1 MMETPSAR
9 IIAAANATIIAQDS
23 EGRTLE
29 LHRMTALD
37 RLRLFKTV
45 GAELAQ
51 NTPYLGMAMLAASV
65 SAIDGIP
72 IPPPATEAQLEALVH
87 RLGDHGIAAVAATL
101 SEAMAAPIGNTTQ
114 GN

>member
-51 NTPYLGMAMLAASV
+51 NTPI
-65 SAIDGIP
+65 SAWP
-72 IPPPATEAQLEALVH
+72 CWPLRFRQSTVFPFRRRRPK
-87 RLGDHGIAAVAATL
+87 RNWKPWCIAWAIT
-101 SEAMAAPIGNTTQ
+101 G
-114 GN
+114 